1 MRHGVRALLTWS
13 VLLALSS
20 PIVPAAA
27 AQEPAR
33 IDSARFTF
41 FAWGAD
47 LALARSLLKESLARD
62 TFPGLPRPRGHID
75 IVIASDTRRFREL
88 IGPSA
93 PEWGAAIAIPS
104 SHRVIMQGRSANS
117 AAGDPRVTLR
127 HEIAHLALHE
137 MLGDLPPRWFD
148 EGYAAYAAGEWGRD
162 ELLATNVA
170 LVLRGMPTLN
180 GLDAYFAGGESRA
193 QQGYALAERA
203 VADLAGLDTTR
214 GLSLFF
220 GYWRESRSFDAALR
234 RAYNMTE
241 PAFERKWRSN
251 TRLRYGALA
260 LFADVSLGALALL
273 LVIAPLWI
281 MRRRDDRRR
290 LEAMRLIDAAQEKRD
305 RESLLALLLGDHGAG
320 GEVGGTERNAT
331 GSAGNSPAPNE
342 NPIK

>member
-1 MRHGVRALLTWS
+1 MRRGLGA
-13 VLLALSS
+13 LLAL
-20 PIVPAAA
+20 IVMTALLGAVAPVAA
-27 AQEPAR
+27 AQEPVR
-33 IDSARFTF
+33 IDSSRFTF

-62 TFPGLPRPRGHID
+62 SFPGLPRPRSHID
-75 IVIASDTRRFREL
+75 VVIASDTRRFREL
-88 IGPSA
+88 IGPAA

-117 AAGDPRVTLR
+117 SAGDPRVTLR

-170 LVLRGMPTLN
+170 LVFRGMPRLN

-193 QQGYALAERA
+193 QQGYALAARA

-220 GYWRESRSFDAALR
+220 GYWRESRSFDVALR
-234 RAYNMTE
+234 RAYNITE
-241 PAFERKWRSN
+241 PAFELKWQAN

-273 LVIAPLWI
+273 LFIAPLWI
-281 MRRRDDRRR
+281 MRRRNDRRR
-290 LEAMRLIDAAQEKRD
+290 LEAMRMADVAQEKRD
-305 RESLLALLLGDHGAG
+305 RESVLALLLGDRGAG
-320 GEVGGTERNAT
+320 GGPVGGADSRD
-331 GSAGNSPAPNE
+331 SAESGQ
-342 NPIK
+342 

>member
-1 MRHGVRALLTWS
+1 VCRGVAAFLF
-13 VLLALSS
+13 LLAMLGAIA
-20 PIVPAAA
+20 PGAA
-27 AQEPAR
+27 AQEPVR

-62 TFPGLPRPRGHID
+62 SFPGLPRPRSHID
-75 IVIASDTRRFREL
+75 VVIASDTRRFHEL
-88 IGPSA
+88 IGPTA
-93 PEWGAAIAIPS
+93 PEWGAAIAVPS
-104 SHRVIMQGRSANS
+104 SHRVIMQGRGANS
-117 AAGDPRVTLR
+117 SAGDPRVTLR

-170 LVLRGMPTLN
+170 LVLRGMPRLD
-180 GLDAYFAGGESRA
+180 GLDAYFTGGESRA

-203 VADLAGLDTTR
+203 VADLAALDTAR

-220 GYWRESRSFDAALR
+220 GYWRETRSFDAALR
-234 RAYNMTE
+234 RAYNVTE
-241 PAFERKWRSN
+241 SAFELKWRSN

-273 LVIAPLWI
+273 LFIAPLWI

-290 LEAMRLIDAAQEKRD
+290 LEAMRVADAAQERRD
-305 RESLLALLLGDHGAG
+305 RASVLALLLGDRGEGGGADG
-320 GEVGGTERNAT
+320 NAKGTADD
-331 GSAGNSPAPNE
+331 SPVPNDD
-342 NPIK
+342 PVR